1 MNKNKELLEN
11 QYKSFINK
19 NDWYFFERLDSYIRK
34 VLSNAETKNIVHNIK
49 DNLIKKHWSILMPL
63 IEFVNKDFVTNSKNI
78 MRIAPS
84 IRDRSMKFI
93 HINQKYSTKINKRN
107 NNKNN
112 KELIKCINEYKQ
124 SINELHAYILYELS
138 KEKIERKI
146 RNEYSWM
153 VS

>member
-19 NDWYFFERLDSYIRK
+19 NDWYFFEGLDSYIRK

-84 IRDRSMKFI
+84 IRDRSVEFL

-107 NNKNN
+107 NNKTNT
-112 KELIKCINEYKQ
+112 
-124 SINELHAYILYELS
+124 ILT
-138 KEKIERKI
+138 K
-146 RNEYSWM
+146 
-153 VS
+153 